1 MDEIADILWGRIVEL
16 RALADERRAAGA
28 GAEELESYRLDMV
41 QLQWELARLVIS
53 PSLPH
58 VERAA

>member
-16 RALADERRAAGA
+16 RALADERRATGA

-53 PSLPH
+53 PSLPR